1 MNAHLRPL
9 RDDEFDAWVSAAT
22 AGYAASIELDAGLS
36 HEQAQYKAKTD
47 MARFVSDGSLPDGHA
62 VFLVEDDGEVVGRL
76 WVAERPIDGGRPA
89 LVVYELSID
98 EHARGRGLGKL
109 AMEFAADE
117 ARQRGIARVGLNVF
131 GGNAAARGLY
141 RSLGYREVAVW
152 MEKAV

>member
-1 MNAHLRPL
+1 VNARLRPL

-22 AGYAASIELDAGLS
+22 EGYARSIELDAGLT
-36 HEQAQYKAKTD
+36 HEEAQLKAKTD
-47 MARFVSDGSLPDGHA
+47 MERFVSDGSLPEEHA

-76 WVAERPIDGGRPA
+76 WVAERPIDGGRTA
-89 LVVYELSID
+89 LIVYEVGVD

-117 ARQRGIARVGLNVF
+117 AKRRGIEQVGLNVF
-131 GGNAAARGLY
+131 GGNTVARGLY
-141 RSLGYREVAVW
+141 RSLGYREVAIW